1 MASEKR
7 TKPEDGSLEKF
18 VMERVHRSALK
29 GAPYNPRTIN
39 EDAKRK
45 LRDNLKR
52 VGLLQPITWNRLTG
66 NIVSGHQRV
75 SMMDVLMGS
84 DDYHLNVAVVELDE
98 KTEKEQNIFFNNPE
112 GMGDWDFDKL
122 GEMFK
127 GSNLDITNTGFN
139 AGDIKDLF
147 GSDVLSI
154 SDLTELSDQVGAA
167 HKMAAESAAD
177 EDVEQDVNFYLIF
190 KDDALAEEFA
200 RWLKISDS
208 RFLSAKEVLMAINA
222 KVLAGENVPPHLLH

>member
-7 TKPEDGSLEKF
+7 IKPDDGSLERF

-29 GAPYNPRTIN
+29 GAPYNPRIISD
-39 EDAKRK
+39 EAKIK

-127 GSNLDITNTGFN
+127 GGALDIAYTGFN
-139 AGDIKDLF
+139 AGDVKDLF
-147 GSDVLSI
+147 GSDVLSLA
-154 SDLTELSDQVGAA
+154 DLNELSDQVGAA
-167 HKMAAESAAD
+167 HKIAAD
-177 EDVEQDVNFYLIF
+177 SACAMDVEQDVNFYLVF
-190 KDDALAEEFA
+190 RDDALAVEFA
-200 RWLKISDS
+200 RWLQISDH
-208 RFLSAKEVLMAINA
+208 RFLNAKEVLAAVNA
-222 KVLAGENVPPHLLH
+222 KITAGENVPPHLLQ